1 MGSSSWQRTLGPR
14 PCPQNSKCTA
24 EQSAGCRTPPWRER
38 TTWRNVSGPSPSTE
52 CRTRWG
58 RQTLTSWHTWCSRP
72 EEERGQLFDL
82 NKCKTRLSCLWSV
95 CVLSWDVSGWS
106 FYSFKKKNWQEFP
119 VEIQDSEK
127 EQLLPQTL
135 RYVSCQYTITLWV
148 VAGTWN
154 NTVTLH

>member
-24 EQSAGCRTPPWRER
+24 EQSAGCRRPPWRER

-95 CVLSWDVSGWS
+95 CVLSWDVFGWS
-106 FYSFKKKNWQEFP
+106 FYSFKKKKIDKSF
-119 VEIQDSEK
+119 
-127 EQLLPQTL
+127 QLKFKT
-135 RYVSCQYTITLWV
+135 RKKNNFYHKHY
-148 VAGTWN
+148 GTWAA
-154 NTVTLH
+154 NTQ

>member
-24 EQSAGCRTPPWRER
+24 EQSAGCRRPPWRER

-95 CVLSWDVSGWS
+95 CVLSWDVFGWS
-106 FYSFKKKNWQEFP
+106 FYSFKKKKLTRVSSWNSRLGKRTTFTTNTTVRE
-119 VEIQDSEK
+119 
-127 EQLLPQTL
+127 LPIHNNS
-135 RYVSCQYTITLWV
+135 VSSCR
-148 VAGTWN
+148 N
-154 NTVTLH
+154 MK

>member
-24 EQSAGCRTPPWRER
+24 EQSAGCRRPPWRER

-95 CVLSWDVSGWS
+95 CVLSWDVFG
-106 FYSFKKKNWQEFP
+106 SFKKKKLTRVSSWNSRLGKRTTFTTNTTVRE
-119 VEIQDSEK
+119 
-127 EQLLPQTL
+127 LPIHNNS
-135 RYVSCQYTITLWV
+135 VSSCR
-148 VAGTWN
+148 N
-154 NTVTLH
+154 MK